1 MRKTIILIFGVM
13 ILQLN
18 FSCKSEH
25 STTELKNNFTPEQ
38 ITDLYKII
46 DFFKSQICE
55 NNNSDFKTCFSK
67 ILPDLLEYG
76 WQPILDNVDFE
87 KQKELY
93 NSISKSTF
101 EEIWVFGKATYPE
114 TGLEFKSVGSKY
126 NGKYQKYLSELGKNN
141 NEIKDYADRL
151 IVAGDFESMGL
162 LQQRIYQKPT
172 EFDLD
177 NPDVQL
183 LIAIHYLTQNDQ
195 QKRKDKWESE

>member
-1 MRKTIILIFGVM
+1 MKTNQV
-13 ILQLN
+13 
-18 FSCKSEH
+18 
-25 STTELKNNFTPEQ
+25 
-38 ITDLYKII
+38 ITFIVD
-46 DFFKSQICE
+46 S
-55 NNNSDFKTCFSK
+55 
-67 ILPDLLEYG
+67 
-76 WQPILDNVDFE
+76 ILDNVDFE

-114 TGLEFKSVGSKY
+114 TGFELKSVGSKY
-126 NGKYQKYLSELGKNN
+126 NGKYQKYLSELGKKN

-151 IVAGDFESMGL
+151 IGAGDFESMGL

-177 NPDVQL
+177 NLNVQL

>member
-55 NNNSDFKTCFSK
+55 NNNSDFKTCFSE

-114 TGLEFKSVGSKY
+114 TGFELKSVGSKY
-126 NGKYQKYLSELGKNN
+126 NGKYQKYLSELGKKN

-151 IVAGDFESMGL
+151 IGAGDFESMGL

-177 NPDVQL
+177 NLNVQL

-195 QKRKDKWESE
+195 QKRKDKWKSE